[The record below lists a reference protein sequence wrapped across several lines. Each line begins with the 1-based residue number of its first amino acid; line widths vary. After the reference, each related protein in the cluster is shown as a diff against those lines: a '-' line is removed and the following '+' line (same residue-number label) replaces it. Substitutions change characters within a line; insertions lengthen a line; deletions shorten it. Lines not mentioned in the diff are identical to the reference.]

1 MPRGAR
7 VLRSQPGLWGG
18 GRGSGPACAP
28 PGRGRECL
36 TCPRQAGTWPA
47 SLVLFS
53 MGRVGY
59 CGAMC
64 HGGAHPARGFRHGLL
79 APFAGDLEGGRSNVT
94 TLSCWHS
101 VLVSVTARSRGGCC
115 SSRPHG
121 TFGERPGGDCTGRSF
136 SCDQQRA
143 GFPSA
148 PPWALWGVALLRPRS
163 DPLPSLGFCPPAPLS
178 CFPKSSGRDGGL
190 SSSFEVTVFAGL
202 ILFLLLDEE
211 KKQGLWAG
219 AGVGQRRARGTS
231 SVSLPALRQ
240 PRRGFQQCLQSGDG
254 LGLLVGDQKGDPR
267 EPPARTGHRGF
278 KHHPS
283 QQRREGATPHMEPL
297 CALLLRNHFTAMTGP
312 TAPLLTV

>member
-1 MPRGAR
+1 MRSLVPCGSLREPRAFSEARLHSSRREDNYPHFAGPLFNARSPLSRTAAVVTTATSPIVTIKPATVRGPRRREAPGMPRGAR

-94 TLSCWHS
+94 TFSCWHS

-148 PPWALWGVALLRPRS
+148 PPWALWGVALLHPPVRPAS
-163 DPLPSLGFCPPAPLS
+163 QPGVLPSC
-178 CFPKSSGRDGGL
+178 
-190 SSSFEVTVFAGL
+190 
-202 ILFLLLDEE
+202 
-211 KKQGLWAG
+211 
-219 AGVGQRRARGTS
+219 
-231 SVSLPALRQ
+231 
-240 PRRGFQQCLQSGDG
+240 
-254 LGLLVGDQKGDPR
+254 
-267 EPPARTGHRGF
+267 
-278 KHHPS
+278 PS
-283 QQRREGATPHMEPL
+283 Q
-297 CALLLRNHFTAMTGP
+297 LLP
-312 TAPLLTV
+312 

>member
-1 MPRGAR
+1 MAAAAPDPTGH
-7 VLRSQPGLWGG
+7 S
-18 GRGSGPACAP
+18 GSA
-28 PGRGRECL
+28 
-36 TCPRQAGTWPA
+36 QAGTAQGAVSPVT
-47 SLVLFS
+47 SRGQGSPPHLH
-53 MGRVGY
+53 GP
-59 CGAMC
+59 CGVWLC
-64 HGGAHPARGFRHGLL
+64 
-79 APFAGDLEGGRSNVT
+79 
-94 TLSCWHS
+94 S
-101 VLVSVTARSRGGCC
+101 VL
-115 SSRPHG
+115 
-121 TFGERPGGDCTGRSF
+121 
-136 SCDQQRA
+136 
-143 GFPSA
+143 
-148 PPWALWGVALLRPRS
+148 RS

-219 AGVGQRRARGTS
+219 AGVGRRRARGTS

-267 EPPARTGHRGF
+267 KPPARTRHRGF

-297 CALLLRNHFTAMTGP
+297 CALLRNHFTAMTGP

>member
-1 MPRGAR
+1 MRKPPRATCLLRGSASFFAKRRQLSPLRRTVVRRRVPAKPHGCRRHHCHLPHRNHQAGDCEGPRRRAAPGMPRGAR

-28 PGRGRECL
+28 PWRGRECL
-36 TCPRQAGTWPA
+36 MCPRQAGTWPA

-143 GFPSA
+143 GLPSA
-148 PPWALWGVALLRPRS
+148 PPRALWGVALLHPPVRPAS
-163 DPLPSLGFCPPAPLS
+163 QPGVLPSC
-178 CFPKSSGRDGGL
+178 
-190 SSSFEVTVFAGL
+190 
-202 ILFLLLDEE
+202 
-211 KKQGLWAG
+211 
-219 AGVGQRRARGTS
+219 
-231 SVSLPALRQ
+231 
-240 PRRGFQQCLQSGDG
+240 
-254 LGLLVGDQKGDPR
+254 
-267 EPPARTGHRGF
+267 
-278 KHHPS
+278 PS
-283 QQRREGATPHMEPL
+283 Q
-297 CALLLRNHFTAMTGP
+297 LLP
-312 TAPLLTV
+312 